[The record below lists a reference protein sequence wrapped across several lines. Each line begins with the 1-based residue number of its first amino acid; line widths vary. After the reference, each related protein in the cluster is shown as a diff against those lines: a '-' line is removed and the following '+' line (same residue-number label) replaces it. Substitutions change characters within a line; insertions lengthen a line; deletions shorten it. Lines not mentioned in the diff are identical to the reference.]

1 MKRRLG
7 RELAVQ
13 CLYQIEMN
21 AAGADEALDVALQEA
36 KNEESESGIRVSDR
50 PGAEEALKAYTR
62 GLVTG
67 TLAHRE
73 KIDAILSD
81 FLKGWR
87 MERLS
92 RVDRQVLRLALYEM
106 MEREDVPPK
115 AAINE
120 AIEIAKH
127 YGTEESGKFVNG
139 VLGQIIRR
147 MEDVRTRWNAD
158 SDEGDQKHGGND
170 H

>member
-21 AAGADEALDVALQEA
+21 AAGVEDALEVAFREA
-36 KNEESESGIRVSDR
+36 KDEEGESGIRLEERAD
-50 PGAEEALKAYTR
+50 AEETLRAYTR
-62 GLVTG
+62 ELVAG
-67 TLAHRE
+67 TLARKE
-73 KIDAILSD
+73 EIDRLIAES
-81 FLKGWR
+81 LKGWR
-87 MERLS
+87 VERLS
-92 RVDRQVLRLALYEM
+92 RVDRQILRLAVFEL
-106 MEREDVPPK
+106 MERDDVPPK

-127 YGTEESGKFVNG
+127 FGTEESGKFVNG
-139 VLGQIIRR
+139 VLGQI
-147 MEDVRTRWNAD
+147 VRKLEGIPAERQAD
-158 SDEGDQKHGGND
+158 SKEGEKEHGSID